1 MFTSLDIKN
10 MYSNIPV
17 SETKQILE
25 SMLASGLTD
34 HKVSSEIL
42 YCYEIVTKQNYFT
55 HGNQIIAQTDSLA
68 MGTPSSGI
76 ISEIFLQHFE
86 HSHLPHLDRKH
97 KLINYVRYTDDH
109 TLCA

>member
-17 SETKQILE
+17 SETKQILD

-42 YCYEIVTKQNYFT
+42 YCYETITKQNYFT
-55 HGNQIIAQTDSLA
+55 HGNQIITQTDGLA
-68 MGTPSSGI
+68 MGTLSSGI
-76 ISEIFLQHFE
+76 IYEIFL
-86 HSHLPHLDRKH
+86 
-97 KLINYVRYTDDH
+97 
-109 TLCA
+109 